1 MQNALEALFERI
13 DLNWCDNPGKEILAS
28 ENYTRLLALFP
39 NLQELN
45 QDWIQTDAFEFN
57 RTMRHIFRCLKVYYL
72 LKNGTFS
79 YDSLS
84 KDSYEKL
91 RQKIERFT
99 VQNELLLPI
108 LLMYHDIGRFI
119 GRAAHTYHS
128 ADLIVRRGL
137 LDAFKISDT
146 EKLILRKTIE
156 YHLLLAT
163 IYTGESTFF
172 GLLSLL
178 NDKEFTQI
186 LKIKNG
192 KNIEFFV
199 DLLEIFTYI
208 DVLGYPYS
216 RIFDHYLIYYEQ
228 INKILQSLLRL
239 WPDQA
244 AITSKAKEYSLQ
256 WTDWRLACALRIFQ
270 FINTEPYLTE
280 AFYFD
285 ALKQSLRSECE
296 GRGVKFDW
304 SSIKTKFLSDNYK
317 FQAKYA
323 LAFLM
328 LLTFGEFKR
337 AKLEK
342 DQKVSSKLLRFWILL
357 SAEIKRRGLNAEES
371 VWNIYFEKL
380 PFWSDIPKGFSEKL
394 EVNALKSVIQN
405 ATLTYDK
412 DRKEYNLFLDFS
424 DLLERP
430 RKI

>member
-1 MQNALEALFERI
+1 MQNALESLFERI
-13 DLNWCDNPGKEILAS
+13 DLNWCDNPGKEIQAS
-28 ENYTRLLALFP
+28 ENYNRLLALFP
-39 NLQELN
+39 NLTELN
-45 QDWIQTDAFEFN
+45 QVWIHNDAFEFN
-57 RTMRHIFRCLKVYYL
+57 RTMRHIFRCLKIYYL
-72 LKNGTFS
+72 LKDGTFS
-79 YDSLS
+79 YDSLF
-84 KDSYEKL
+84 KDSHEKL
-91 RQKIERFT
+91 RLKIERFT
-99 VQNELLLPI
+99 VQNDLLLPI
-108 LLMYHDIGRFI
+108 LLLYHDIGRFI
-119 GRAAHTYHS
+119 DRAAHSYHS
-128 ADLIVRRGL
+128 ADLIVKRGL
-137 LDAFKISDT
+137 LDGFKLT
-146 EKLILRKTIE
+146 EMEKLILRKTIE

-172 GLLSLL
+172 GIRSLL
-178 NDKEFTQI
+178 NDSEFIQI
-186 LKIKNG
+186 LKTNSA
-192 KNIEFFV
+192 KNIKFFV

-228 INKILQSLLRL
+228 INKTLQSLLRL

-285 ALKQSLRSECE
+285 ALKQSLWLECE

-304 SSIKTKFLSDNYK
+304 SSIKNKYLSDNYK

-328 LLTFGEFKR
+328 LLSFGEFKR
-337 AKLEK
+337 VKLDK
-342 DQKVSSKLLRFWILL
+342 GQKISSKLLRFWILL
-357 SAEIKRRGLNAEES
+357 SAEINRRGLNAEES

-394 EVNALKSVIQN
+394 ELNALKSVIQN
-405 ATLTYDK
+405 ATLRFDAA
-412 DRKEYNLFLDFS
+412 RREYNLFLDFS
-424 DLLERP
+424 ALLESTK
-430 RKI
+430 KI

>member
-1 MQNALEALFERI
+1 MRNELEALFERI
-13 DLNWCDNPGKEILAS
+13 DLNWCDNPEKGIEAS

-45 QDWIQTDAFEFN
+45 QEWIQTDAFEFN
-57 RTMRHIFRCLKVYYL
+57 RTIRHIFRCFKVYYL
-72 LKNGTFS
+72 LKDGAYS

-84 KDSYEKL
+84 KDSHEKL
-91 RQKIERFT
+91 RQKIKWFT

-108 LLMYHDIGRFI
+108 LLMYHDIGRFVD
-119 GRAAHTYHS
+119 RAAHTYHS
-128 ADLIVRRGL
+128 ANLIVRRGL
-137 LDAFKISDT
+137 LDAFKLSET

-186 LKIKNG
+186 LKTKDG

-216 RIFDHYLIYYEQ
+216 RIYDHYLIYYEQ
-228 INKILQSLLRL
+228 INKTLQSLLRL
-239 WPDQA
+239 WPNQVK
-244 AITSKAKEYSLQ
+244 ITSKAREYSLQ
-256 WTDWRLACALRIFQ
+256 WTDWRLVCALRIFQ
-270 FINTEPYLTE
+270 FINTEPYLTKD
-280 AFYFD
+280 FYFD

-296 GRGVKFDW
+296 DRGVKFDW
-304 SSIKTKFLSDNYK
+304 SSIKTKYLSHNYK

-337 AKLEK
+337 AKL
-342 DQKVSSKLLRFWILL
+342 DRAQKVSAKLLRFWILL
-357 SAEIKRRGLNAEES
+357 SAEINRRGLNAEES
-371 VWNIYFEKL
+371 VWNIYFQKL

-394 EVNALKSVIQN
+394 EINALKSVIQN
-405 ATLTYDK
+405 ATLRFDK

-424 DLLERP
+424 DLLEST